1 MARRSWQ
8 RQCGSAPHRSL
19 AAPGPGL
26 YCTCVRMGEG
36 GRLGRWVRDWSMG
49 RAGCK
54 AGCRGRRGTGR
65 GVWGFM
71 GLAAGLAVSL
81 AGPPAK
87 PGGGPCETDHKSIT
101 AALPAAACNSADSSP
116 ILGRAASH
124 REVVGSSPCL
134 TSFGVANVFC
144 LPMQAAVLRWRTPF
158 PSFRSPPPAS
168 NIQA

>member
-101 AALPAAACNSADSSP
+101 AALPVVACNSADSSP
-116 ILGRAASH
+116 TGACGFAPGGCGFEPL
-124 REVVGSSPCL
+124 L
-134 TSFGVANVFC
+134 D
-144 LPMQAAVLRWRTPF
+144 
-158 PSFRSPPPAS
+158 
-168 NIQA
+168 

>member
-54 AGCRGRRGTGR
+54 AGCRGRRGTGSCR

-101 AALPAAACNSADSSP
+101 AALPVVACNSADSSP
-116 ILGRAASH
+116 TGACGFAPGGCGFEPL
-124 REVVGSSPCL
+124 L
-134 TSFGVANVFC
+134 D
-144 LPMQAAVLRWRTPF
+144 
-158 PSFRSPPPAS
+158 
-168 NIQA
+168 